1 MFCDYGGGVIMFEKL
16 IDYIFSLHG
25 VKFQDATQ
33 KIFEY
38 VNGMADDEFIGIV
51 REIGIIPEC
60 IEGFL

>member
-38 VNGMADDEFIGIV
+38 VNGMADD
-51 REIGIIPEC
+51 
-60 IEGFL
+60 